1 MGIFNRISNMI
12 KAKTNSALD
21 EMENPVELLDQKIR
35 DMEKS
40 FNEAKRSS
48 AQIFGNLKDTE
59 KKMNEA
65 KEESAQYDEKVRLA
79 MSKGNE
85 ELAKKALKLKLDN
98 DKKFESLKASY
109 EGQRA
114 KADVLKA
121 KLVELEKELDKTRS
135 YRDEAVARLNNAE
148 ASKQI
153 NEVIANVQ
161 SKSNSINIDDIERSI
176 SRKESYAAGLEE
188 LKGESLDDEFAKLEE
203 LSLDDELNKYRTQNT
218 QEDKTSDSEVD
229 LELEKYK
236 NK

>member
-85 ELAKKALKLKLDN
+85 ELAKKALKLKLDS

-114 KADVLKA
+114 KADVLKG
-121 KLVELEKELDKTRS
+121 KLVELEKELD
-135 YRDEAVARLNNAE
+135 RDEAVARLNNAE